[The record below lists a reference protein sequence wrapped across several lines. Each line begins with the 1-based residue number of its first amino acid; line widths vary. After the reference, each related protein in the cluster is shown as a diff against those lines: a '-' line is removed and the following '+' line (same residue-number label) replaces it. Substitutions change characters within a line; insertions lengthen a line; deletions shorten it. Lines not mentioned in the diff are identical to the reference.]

1 MTDTATRAGMEHI
14 VPFDPYSYEF
24 HEDPYPTY
32 ARLRA
37 DLQYGVDTFDTFYLD
52 GRFPVVE

>member
-1 MTDTATRAGMEHI
+1 MTDTATRAGMEHL
-14 VPFDPYSYEF
+14 VPFDPYSYDF

-37 DLQYGVDTFDTFYLD
+37 EA
-52 GRFPVVE
+52 PV